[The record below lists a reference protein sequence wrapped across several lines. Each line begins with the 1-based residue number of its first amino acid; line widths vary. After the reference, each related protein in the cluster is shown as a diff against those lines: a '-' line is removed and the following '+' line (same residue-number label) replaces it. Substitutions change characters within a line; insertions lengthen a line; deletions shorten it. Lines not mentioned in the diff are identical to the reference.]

1 MSPPAGRVRRL
12 DTQSD
17 LERAFA
23 FQIRAA
29 GIRAPIDEYRFAPPR
44 LWRFDFAWLEE
55 RVAVEVEGGLY
66 VGGRHSRAAGFE
78 ADAEKYAE
86 AAIAGWLV
94 LRVTGHMVEDLRALK
109 LLERALRARR
119 QPDPLRPAGINAIAG
134 EAGPDRQVDPSPRRG
149 VR

>member
-1 MSPPAGRVRRL
+1 MSPA
-12 DTQSD
+12 QSD

-23 FQIRAA
+23 FQVRAA
-29 GIRAPIDEYRFAPPR
+29 GIRAAVPEYQFTPPR
-44 LWRFDFAWLEE
+44 RWRFDFAWIDE
-55 RVAVEVEGGLY
+55 RVAVEIEGGLY
-66 VGGRHSRAAGFE
+66 VAGRHTRASGFE

-119 QPDPLRPAGINAIAG
+119 HDRDQFSPAEVRHEHLTNAIAG
-134 EAGPDRQVDPSPRRG
+134 EASPRRG
-149 VR
+149 VL